1 MYIYN
6 VTVNIEES
14 VHADWLDWMKNTH
27 IPQVLATGCFTENL
41 ILRLLIEEEQEGTT
55 TYAVQYTFTDMEH
68 YNTYCDTF
76 APALQADAKNRYQ
89 DKFVAFR
96 TLLQHV

>member
-1 MYIYN
+1 MFIYN
-6 VTVNIEES
+6 VTVNVEE
-14 VHADWLDWMKNTH
+14 VIHAEWLEWMKNVH
-27 IPQVLATGCFTENL
+27 IPQVLATGCFTENRVL
-41 ILRLLIEEEQEGTT
+41 KLLIEEEQEGTV

-68 YNTYCDTF
+68 YHRYRDQF
-76 APALQADAKNRYQ
+76 APALQADAKQRYQ